1 MDDSSGEK
9 VLIVLTV
16 GVFVISFL
24 VILNN
29 GAKVYF
35 QE

>member
-9 VLIVLTV
+9 VIIVLTV
-16 GVFVISFL
+16 GVFIISCL

-35 QE
+35 EG